1 MNLNDY
7 LNPVDP
13 SLIYGENGEFLR
25 NTRLNRDGIHS
36 ADLEN
41 VDIALVGVPFY
52 FEEKLKDSNAA
63 DEIRRELYPLAFD
76 SRQGPV
82 MADLGNMKRAGNI
95 RETLY
100 GLSDVLTHLME
111 KGIFVLVAGGD
122 SLLNLAILRSLPRV
136 ATHDLYYAMAEPY
149 LSLAE
154 YSGLDM
160 VSDER
165 IHLFQIGSQAH
176 FNTQEQKVWTR
187 SFVHETYRLGKAREH
202 LAGAEPYLRGADG
215 FAISA
220 NVVKHA
226 DAPGQKR
233 AYPNGLYGEDIC
245 QMAGYAGLAD
255 HLKVVAL
262 LDYSPENDRLKVTAK
277 LLAQTIWYAVEG
289 FRSRISEHPKKD
301 SHFKK
306 FVVNLD
312 EHSLVFYK
320 SERTSRWWMEIPASS
335 GQSNA
340 IIPCHYADYESA
352 CRHEIPSR
360 WLRAYQNMQGK

>member
-1 MNLNDY
+1 
-7 LNPVDP
+7 
-13 SLIYGENGEFLR
+13 
-25 NTRLNRDGIHS
+25 
-36 ADLEN
+36 
-41 VDIALVGVPFY
+41 
-52 FEEKLKDSNAA
+52 
-63 DEIRRELYPLAFD
+63 
-76 SRQGPV
+76 
-82 MADLGNMKRAGNI
+82 MKRADNI

-111 KGIFVLVAGGD
+111 NNIFVLLAGGD
-122 SLLNLAILRSLPRV
+122 SLLNLAVLRSLPQI
-136 ATHDLYYAMAEPY
+136 TPDDLYYAMAEPY

-176 FNTQEQKVWTR
+176 YNTQEQKVWTR

-226 DAPGQKR
+226 DAPGQKT

-262 LDYSPENDRLKVTAK
+262 LDYRPENDRLGVTAK
-277 LLAQTIWYAVEG
+277 LLAQTIWYAIEG
-289 FRSRISEHPKKD
+289 FRSRISEHPLKD
-301 SHFKK
+301 AHFKK
-306 FVVNLD
+306 FLVNLD

-335 GQSNA
+335 GRGTA
-340 IIPCHYADYESA
+340 VVPCHYADYEAAS
-352 CRHEIPSR
+352 RHEIPSR
-360 WLRAYQNMQGK
+360 WLRAYQNIQGR